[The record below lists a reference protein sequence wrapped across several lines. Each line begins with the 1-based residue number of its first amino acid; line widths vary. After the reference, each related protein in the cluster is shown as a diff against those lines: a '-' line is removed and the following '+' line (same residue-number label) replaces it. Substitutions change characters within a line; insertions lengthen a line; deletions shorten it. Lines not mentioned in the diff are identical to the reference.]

1 MHHTGERMRLAVAGA
16 MPWIRTKTS
25 RATGLALPVALTIF
39 LAGPA
44 RVAAQAYTPPSL
56 KAVRM
61 APGETIKLD
70 GRLDDAVWQR
80 APVAGGFRQREP
92 HVGQPATMPTEV
104 RVVYDASTLYIGI
117 KAVEPPGDVIGRIL
131 HRDQLMH
138 GDFGGLGFAGDDGV
152 AVLLDTFH
160 DRRNAFVFATNPNG
174 AVYDALLTDEGREIN
189 ADWRGVWEARAQRTS
204 DGWSAEFAIPFR
216 TLRFPANDANDDD
229 ETWGFNVYRVVR
241 ATNEETLWSSYLRL
255 NEGFAKVSRAG
266 TLTGLHDLPR
276 SGMNMEVKPYA
287 LAGGTRQDTLLG
299 QPGSPAFQNKTRT
312 EMGIDGKWEVHP
324 GLTLDATY
332 NTDFA
337 QVEADEEQVNLT
349 RFSLFYPE
357 KRDFFLENAGIFQFG
372 QRGFHGAPAF
382 LMFFSRRIGISAS
395 QQPVPVLGGAR
406 LSGRA
411 GHQTIGLLDVATD
424 AKYGEPRT
432 NFAVA
437 RIKRDVGRSGYIG
450 AMITDRRGGGAWN
463 TAGGIDASLWAYN
476 VNFQGFFAR
485 TANSDGTGN
494 DNAWRASLD
503 YTGDHYGFNLGHT
516 GIGTHVDAAS
526 GFVTRTSV
534 TNNNWEGRITA
545 RPGFLGLRKIDF
557 FLNGNAITDL
567 AGRLLDFNMGPTIGP
582 EWNSGED
589 LRLSYEPG
597 STQIDEAF
605 VLSGVVPVP
614 AGRYRA
620 DQLSLSG
627 GTSSSRSIVA
637 SAGINFQRIYDGH
650 INSYSASLSLTPDP
664 HITTS
669 VGYTHNDVRLPN
681 GSFSADIAQLRIDA
695 AANTRLFAAA
705 LIQYNQLDNTISSNI
720 RIDFIHRPGSDLFIV
735 FNEHRGSA
743 ADLWALGDQGAVVK
757 LTYLVRL

>member
-1 MHHTGERMRLAVAGA
+1 MSHRTTRRSAAVALACALATAALGT
-16 MPWIRTKTS
+16 PG
-25 RATGLALPVALTIF
+25 RAC
-39 LAGPA
+39 
-44 RVAAQAYTPPSL
+44 AQAYTPPSL
-56 KAVRM
+56 QAVRL
-61 APGETIKLD
+61 APGQTIKLD
-70 GRLDDAVWQR
+70 GRLDDDAWSR
-80 APVAGGFRQREP
+80 APVASGFREREP
-92 HVGQPATMPTEV
+92 NVGQPATYPTEV

-117 KAVEPPGDVIGRIL
+117 RAVEPPDEVIGRIL

-174 AVYDALLTDEGREIN
+174 AVYDALLTDEGREVN
-189 ADWRGVWEARAQRTS
+189 ADWRGVWEVRAQRTK
-204 DGWSAEFAIPFR
+204 DGWSAELAIPFR
-216 TLRFPANDANDDD
+216 TLRFPADAGE

-276 SGMNMEVKPYA
+276 SGMNMEIKPYA

-299 QPGSPAFQNKTRT
+299 LPGSPAFRNRTRT

-372 QRGFHGAPAF
+372 QGGFHGAPSF

-424 AKYGEPRT
+424 ARYGEPRT

-450 AMITDRRGGGAWN
+450 AMVTDRRSSGAWN
-463 TAGGIDASLWAYN
+463 TDGGIDASLWAYN

-494 DNAWRASLD
+494 DNAWRAALD
-503 YTGDHYGFNLGHT
+503 YTGDHYGFNVGHT
-516 GIGTHVDAAS
+516 GIGSHVDAAT
-526 GFVTRTSV
+526 GFVTRTGV
-534 TNNNWEGRITA
+534 TNNNWEGRVTA
-545 RPGFLGLRKIDF
+545 RPSFLGL
-557 FLNGNAITDL
+557 
-567 AGRLLDFNMGPTIGP
+567 
-582 EWNSGED
+582 
-589 LRLSYEPG
+589 
-597 STQIDEAF
+597 
-605 VLSGVVPVP
+605 
-614 AGRYRA
+614 
-620 DQLSLSG
+620 
-627 GTSSSRSIVA
+627 
-637 SAGINFQRIYDGH
+637 
-650 INSYSASLSLTPDP
+650 
-664 HITTS
+664 
-669 VGYTHNDVRLPN
+669 
-681 GSFSADIAQLRIDA
+681 
-695 AANTRLFAAA
+695 
-705 LIQYNQLDNTISSNI
+705 
-720 RIDFIHRPGSDLFIV
+720 
-735 FNEHRGSA
+735 
-743 ADLWALGDQGAVVK
+743 
-757 LTYLVRL
+757 

>member
-1 MHHTGERMRLAVAGA
+1 MRLPVAGA
-16 MPWIRTKTS
+16 TPLIRTMTR
-25 RATGLALPVALTIF
+25 RAATLALPVALAAC
-39 LAGPA
+39 LAGA
-44 RVAAQAYTPPSL
+44 SGATAQAYTPPSL
-56 KAVRM
+56 RAVRM
-61 APGETIKLD
+61 APGQTIKLD
-70 GRLDDAVWQR
+70 GRLDDAAWQR

-92 HVGQPATMPTEV
+92 HVGQPATMATEV
-104 RVVYDASTLYIGI
+104 RVVYDASTLYIGVR
-117 KAVEPPGDVIGRIL
+117 AVEPPEDVIARIL
-131 HRDQLMH
+131 HRDQLMR

-152 AVLLDTFH
+152 ALLLDTFH

-189 ADWRGVWEARAQRTS
+189 ADWRGVWQARAHRTA

-216 TLRFPANDANDDD
+216 TLRFPEGASE

-266 TLTGLHDLPR
+266 TLTGLHDLPS

-287 LAGGTRQDTLLG
+287 LAGRTRQDTLLG
-299 QPGSPAFQNKTRT
+299 MPGSPAFRNRTRT

-337 QVEADEEQVNLT
+337 QVEADEQQVNLT

-372 QRGFHGAPAF
+372 QRGFHGPPPF
-382 LMFFSRRIGISAS
+382 LLFFSRRIGISAS
-395 QQPVPVLGGAR
+395 QQPVPVLGGTR

-424 AKYGEPRT
+424 ARYGQPRT

-450 AMITDRRGGGAWN
+450 AMITDRRGGGDWN
-463 TAGGIDASLWAYN
+463 TAGGLDASLWAYN
-476 VNFQGFFAR
+476 INFQAFYAR
-485 TANSDGTGN
+485 TATADGTGN
-494 DNAWRASLD
+494 DGAWRIAAD
-503 YTGDHYGFNLGHT
+503 YTGDHYGFNIGHM
-516 GIGTHVDAAS
+516 GIGRHVVVES
-526 GFVTRTSV
+526 GFVTRTDILS
-534 TNNNWEGRITA
+534 NNWEGRITA
-545 RPGFLGLRKIDF
+545 RPDFLGLRKVDF
-557 FLNGNAITDL
+557 FLNGNAVTDL
-567 AGRLLDFNMGPTIGP
+567 GGRLLDFNTGPTISP
-582 EWNSGED
+582 AWNTGES

-597 STQIDEAF
+597 STQIDRDF
-605 VLSGVVPVP
+605 MLSDSVPVP

-620 DQLSLSG
+620 DQISLSG
-627 GTSSSRSIVA
+627 STSSARSVVA
-637 SAGINFQRIYDGH
+637 SASVNFQRIYDGH

-669 VGYTHNDVRLPN
+669 AGYTHNDVRLPG

-705 LIQYNQLDNTISSNI
+705 LIQYNQLDHTISSNI